1 MFLSTNNYDY
11 ILHYW
16 KLGKVAFITTGLG
29 YSDTYVYQIQETLLR
44 QTDVSNYYSDY
55 FKNKNN

>member
-1 MFLSTNNYDY
+1 MFVSTSNYNY

-29 YSDTYVYQIQETLLR
+29 YSDTYVYQIQEPLWDRLT
-44 QTDVSNYYSDY
+44 
-55 FKNKNN
+55 